1 MHRIRDTGRWRTG
14 AVVCWLIGFTLMAVV
29 GVPDTAVAQDRLPP
43 IPPDRMTDA
52 QRDAAVRFE
61 ENRGTPVF
69 GPFVPLL
76 RSPELMLRAMAMGD
90 YLRFGS
96 SLPLR
101 LSEMAILLTAR
112 QWTQQYEWV
121 VHAPAAI
128 DAGLRQEIVEAI
140 AEGRRPERMA
150 GDEEVVYELTIELHR
165 NQGVSDRTYARAVG
179 TLGEQGTIDLVST
192 AGYYT
197 FLAMVLNTARTALP
211 SGVDP
216 PLAPFPR

>member
-1 MHRIRDTGRWRTG
+1 MHPRGDAGRRG
-14 AVVCWLIGFTLMAVV
+14 ARRAARQPWLIGLAVL
-29 GVPDTAVAQDRLPP
+29 GVATSSVAQDRFPP
-43 IPPDRMTDA
+43 IPADRMTDA
-52 QRDAAVRFE
+52 QRQAAARFE
-61 ENRGTPVF
+61 ENRRTPVF

-76 RSPELMLRAMAMGD
+76 RSPDVMLRAMAMGD

-96 SLPLR
+96 SLPPR

-121 VHAPAAI
+121 VHAPAAR
-128 DAGLRQEIVEAI
+128 DAGLRPEIVEAI

-150 GDEEVVYELTIELHR
+150 EDEEVVYELTIELHR
-165 NQGVSDRTYARAVG
+165 NQGVSDRTYARAVA

-197 FLAMVLNTARTALP
+197 FLAMVLNTARTPLP